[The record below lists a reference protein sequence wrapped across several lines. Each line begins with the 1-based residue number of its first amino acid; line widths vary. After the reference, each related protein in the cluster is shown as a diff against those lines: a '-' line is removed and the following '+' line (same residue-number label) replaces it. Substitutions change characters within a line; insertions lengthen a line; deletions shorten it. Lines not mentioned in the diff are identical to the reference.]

1 MELQGKSRVTLEDV
15 AVYSGVSRA
24 TVSRVVNGDNNVKAA
39 TRAKVENAIVEL
51 GYSPNL
57 AARELASSQS
67 NTLGLVT
74 TSYRGGFFGAL
85 MDSIQTEAELHGK
98 QLLVTQGRNSAEN
111 EWQAIT
117 HLHSLRCNG
126 MVLHVRAIS
135 DDKLRQFA
143 HSGRSFVLLDRWVAG
158 LEQRCVV
165 FDHHKA
171 SYLATQTLI
180 EHGHTRIACVSGP
193 LSRNP
198 SQQRRQGF
206 LDAMQDAG
214 LQPVACL
221 EGEYDLQSGYR
232 QTRTI
237 LAISLATSRPDA
249 LFFCSEEMALGA
261 LLAITEQGLNV
272 PQDISIICYDSG
284 ERAASIH
291 PALTSVHFPI
301 TDMAR
306 FATRLL
312 FEPDTQHPA
321 FIPQI
326 IYRDS
331 LRRASIT
338 TISEPVDK

>member
-1 MELQGKSRVTLEDV
+1 MITLEDV
-15 AVYSGVSRA
+15 ASYSGVSRA
-24 TVSRVVNGDNNVKAA
+24 TVSRVVNGDKKVKAA
-39 TRAKVENAIVEL
+39 TRTKVENAIVEL

-57 AARELASSQS
+57 AARELASNQS

-85 MDSIQTEAELHGK
+85 MDSIQTEAESHGK
-98 QLLVTQGRNSAEN
+98 QLLVMQGRNRAEN
-111 EWQAIT
+111 EWQAIM
-117 HLHSLRCNG
+117 HLHSLRCGG
-126 MVLHVRAIS
+126 MILHVRAIS
-135 DDKLRQFA
+135 DDKLRQLA
-143 HSGRSFVLLDRWVAG
+143 QSGRSFVLLDRLVAG
-158 LEQRCVV
+158 LEPRCVV
-165 FDHHKA
+165 FDHQKA
-171 SYLATQTLI
+171 SYLATQTLV

-214 LQPVACL
+214 LNPVACL

-237 LAISLATSRPDA
+237 LAKSRPDA

-261 LLAITEQGLNV
+261 LLAITELGLCV
-272 PQDISIICYDSG
+272 PEDISIICYDSG
-284 ERAASIH
+284 ERAAFVY

-301 TDMAR
+301 TDMAC

-312 FEPDTQHPA
+312 IEPDTPPPE
-321 FIPQI
+321 FTPQI
-326 IYRDS
+326 IYRNS
-331 LRRASIT
+331 LRQS
-338 TISEPVDK
+338 K

>member
-1 MELQGKSRVTLEDV
+1 MVTLEDV
-15 AVYSGVSRA
+15 AAYSGVSRA
-24 TVSRVVNGDNNVKAA
+24 TVSRVVNGDKNVRAV
-39 TRAKVENAIVEL
+39 TRTKVENAIMAL

-57 AARELASSQS
+57 AARELASNQS

-126 MVLHVRAIS
+126 MILHVRTIS
-135 DDKLRQFA
+135 DDKLRQLA
-143 HSGRSFVLLDRWVAG
+143 HAGRSFVLLDRLVAG
-158 LEQRCVV
+158 LEERCVV

-180 EHGHTRIACVSGP
+180 EYGHTRIACISGS

-206 LDAMQDAG
+206 LDAMKDAG
-214 LQPVACL
+214 LQPIACL

-232 QTRTI
+232 QTRAI
-237 LAISLATSRPDA
+237 LTSSSLATSVMSRPDA

-272 PQDISIICYDSG
+272 PEDISIICYDSG
-284 ERAASIH
+284 ERAAFIH

-306 FATRLL
+306 FAMRLL
-312 FEPDTQHPA
+312 LEPDTLHPA
-321 FIPQI
+321 FTPQI
-326 IYRDS
+326 IYRNS
-331 LRRASIT
+331 LRR
-338 TISEPVDK
+338 V

>member
-1 MELQGKSRVTLEDV
+1 MVTLEDV
-15 AVYSGVSRA
+15 AKYSGVSRA
-24 TVSRVVNGDNNVKAA
+24 TVSRVVNGNKNVKAT
-39 TRAKVENAIVEL
+39 TRAKIENAIVKL

-85 MDSIQTEAELHGK
+85 MDSIQTEVELHGR

-111 EWQAIT
+111 EWQAIL
-117 HLHSLRCNG
+117 HLNSLRCNR
-126 MVLHVRAIS
+126 MILHVRAIS
-135 DDKLRQFA
+135 DNKLRQLAQGA
-143 HSGRSFVLLDRWVAG
+143 HSFVLLDRWVTG

-171 SYLATQTLI
+171 SYLATQALI

-193 LSRNP
+193 VSRNP

-206 LDAMQDAG
+206 LDAMQKAG
-214 LQPVACL
+214 LHPVACL

-232 QTRTI
+232 QTCTI
-237 LAISLATSRPDA
+237 LTLSRPDA

-261 LLAITEQGLNV
+261 LLAITEQGLSV
-272 PQDISIICYDSG
+272 PEDISIICYDSG
-284 ERAASIH
+284 ERAAFIH

-306 FATRLL
+306 FAARLL
-312 FEPDTQHPA
+312 LEPDMQHPVFA
-321 FIPQI
+321 PKI

-331 LRRASIT
+331 LRHA
-338 TISEPVDK
+338 

>member
-1 MELQGKSRVTLEDV
+1 MITLEDV
-15 AVYSGVSRA
+15 ASYSGVSRA
-24 TVSRVVNGDNNVKAA
+24 TVSRVVNGDKKVKAA
-39 TRAKVENAIVEL
+39 TRTKVENAIVEL

-57 AARELASSQS
+57 AARELASNQS

-85 MDSIQTEAELHGK
+85 MDSIQTEAESHGK
-98 QLLVTQGRNSAEN
+98 QLLVMQGRNRAEN
-111 EWQAIT
+111 EWQAIM
-117 HLHSLRCNG
+117 HLHSLRCGG
-126 MVLHVRAIS
+126 MILHVRAIS
-135 DDKLRQFA
+135 DDKLRQLA
-143 HSGRSFVLLDRWVAG
+143 QSGRSFVLLDRLVAG
-158 LEQRCVV
+158 LEPRCVV

-171 SYLATQTLI
+171 SYLATQTLV

-214 LQPVACL
+214 LNPVACL

-237 LAISLATSRPDA
+237 LAKSRPDA

-261 LLAITEQGLNV
+261 LLAITELGLCV
-272 PQDISIICYDSG
+272 PEDISIICYDSG
-284 ERAASIH
+284 ERAAFVY

-301 TDMAR
+301 TDMAC

-312 FEPDTQHPA
+312 IEPNTPPPE
-321 FIPQI
+321 FTPQI
-326 IYRDS
+326 IYRNS
-331 LRRASIT
+331 LRQG
-338 TISEPVDK
+338 

>member
-1 MELQGKSRVTLEDV
+1 MVTLEDV
-15 AVYSGVSRA
+15 AAYSGVSRA
-24 TVSRVVNGDNNVKAA
+24 TVSRVVNGDKNVRAT
-39 TRAKVENAIVEL
+39 TRAKVESAIMEL

-67 NTLGLVT
+67 HTLGLVT

-117 HLHSLRCNG
+117 YLHSLRCNG
-126 MVLHVRAIS
+126 LILHVRAIS
-135 DDKLRQFA
+135 DDKLRQLA
-143 HSGRSFVLLDRWVAG
+143 HGGHAFVLLDRLVSE
-158 LEQRCVV
+158 LEQRCVA

-171 SYLATQTLI
+171 GYLATQTLL
-180 EHGHTRIACVSGP
+180 EYGHTRIACVSGS
-193 LSRNP
+193 LMRYP
-198 SQQRRQGF
+198 SLQRRQGF

-214 LQPVACL
+214 LQPIACL

-232 QTRTI
+232 QTR
-237 LAISLATSRPDA
+237 AILATSQPEA
-249 LFFCSEEMALGA
+249 LFFCSEEMALGG
-261 LLAITEQGLNV
+261 LLAITEQGLSV
-272 PQDISIICYDSG
+272 PEDISIICYDSG
-284 ERAASIH
+284 ERAAFIH
-291 PALTSVHFPI
+291 PALTSVYFPI

-312 FEPDTQHPA
+312 LEPDTQHPI
-321 FIPQI
+321 FSPQI

-331 LRRASIT
+331 LKRM
-338 TISEPVDK
+338 

>member
-1 MELQGKSRVTLEDV
+1 MITLEDV
-15 AVYSGVSRA
+15 ASYSGVSRA
-24 TVSRVVNGDNNVKAA
+24 TVSRVVNGDKKVKAA
-39 TRAKVENAIVEL
+39 TRTKVENAIVEL

-57 AARELASSQS
+57 AARELASNQS

-85 MDSIQTEAELHGK
+85 MDSIQTEAESHGK
-98 QLLVTQGRNSAEN
+98 QLLVMQGRNRAEN
-111 EWQAIT
+111 EWQAIM
-117 HLHSLRCNG
+117 HLHSLRCGG
-126 MVLHVRAIS
+126 MILHVRAIS
-135 DDKLRQFA
+135 DDKLRQLA
-143 HSGRSFVLLDRWVAG
+143 QNGRSFVLLDRLVAG
-158 LEQRCVV
+158 LEPRCVV

-171 SYLATQTLI
+171 SYLATQTLV

-214 LQPVACL
+214 LNPVACL

-237 LAISLATSRPDA
+237 LAKSRPDA

-261 LLAITEQGLNV
+261 LLAITELGLCV
-272 PQDISIICYDSG
+272 PEDISIICYDSG
-284 ERAASIH
+284 ERAAFVY

-301 TDMAR
+301 TDMAC

-312 FEPDTQHPA
+312 IEPDTPPPE
-321 FIPQI
+321 FTPQI
-326 IYRDS
+326 IYRNS
-331 LRRASIT
+331 LRQS
-338 TISEPVDK
+338 K

>member
-1 MELQGKSRVTLEDV
+1 MVTLEDV
-15 AVYSGVSRA
+15 AACSGVSRA
-24 TVSRVVNGDNNVKAA
+24 TVSRVVNGDKNVRAT

-57 AARELASSQS
+57 AARELASNQS

-126 MVLHVRAIS
+126 MILHVRAIS
-135 DDKLRQFA
+135 DDKLRQLA
-143 HSGRSFVLLDRWVAG
+143 HAGYSFVLLDRLVAG
-158 LEQRCVV
+158 LESRCVM
-165 FDHHKA
+165 FDHHKT

-180 EHGHTRIACVSGP
+180 EYGHTRIACISGP

-221 EGEYDLQSGYR
+221 EREYDLQSGYR
-232 QTRTI
+232 QTRSI
-237 LAISLATSRPDA
+237 LAVSSLVTSRPDV

-272 PQDISIICYDSG
+272 PEDISIICYDSG
-284 ERAASIH
+284 ERAAFIH

-306 FATRLL
+306 FATCLL
-312 FEPDTQHPA
+312 LEPDKQHPA
-321 FIPQI
+321 FTPQI
-326 IYRDS
+326 IYRNS
-331 LRRASIT
+331 LKR
-338 TISEPVDK
+338 V

>member
-1 MELQGKSRVTLEDV
+1 MITLEDV
-15 AVYSGVSRA
+15 ASYSGVSRA
-24 TVSRVVNGDNNVKAA
+24 TVSRVVNGDKKVQAA
-39 TRAKVENAIVEL
+39 TRAKVESAIVEL

-57 AARELASSQS
+57 AARELASNQS

-85 MDSIQTEAELHGK
+85 MDSIQTEAESHGK
-98 QLLVTQGRNSAEN
+98 QLLVMQGRNRAEN
-111 EWQAIT
+111 EWQAIM
-117 HLHSLRCNG
+117 HLHSLRCGG
-126 MVLHVRAIS
+126 MILHVRAIS
-135 DDKLRQFA
+135 DDKLRQLA
-143 HSGRSFVLLDRWVAG
+143 QSGRSFVLLDRLVAG
-158 LEQRCVV
+158 LEPRCVV

-171 SYLATQTLI
+171 SYLATQTLV

-214 LQPVACL
+214 LNPVACL

-237 LAISLATSRPDA
+237 LAKSRPDA

-261 LLAITEQGLNV
+261 LLAITELGLCV
-272 PQDISIICYDSG
+272 PEDISIICYDSG
-284 ERAASIH
+284 ERAAFVY

-301 TDMAR
+301 TDMAC

-312 FEPDTQHPA
+312 IEPDTPPPE
-321 FIPQI
+321 FTPQI
-326 IYRDS
+326 IYRNS
-331 LRRASIT
+331 LRQS
-338 TISEPVDK
+338 K

>member
-1 MELQGKSRVTLEDV
+1 MITLEDV
-15 AVYSGVSRA
+15 ASYSGVSRA
-24 TVSRVVNGDNNVKAA
+24 TVSRVVNGDKKVKAA
-39 TRAKVENAIVEL
+39 TRTKVENAIVEL

-57 AARELASSQS
+57 AARELASNQS

-85 MDSIQTEAELHGK
+85 MDSIQTEAESHGK
-98 QLLVTQGRNSAEN
+98 QLLVMQGRNRAEN
-111 EWQAIT
+111 EWQAIM
-117 HLHSLRCNG
+117 HLHSLRCG
-126 MVLHVRAIS
+126 RMILHVRAIS
-135 DDKLRQFA
+135 DDKLRQLA
-143 HSGRSFVLLDRWVAG
+143 QSGRSFVLLDRLVAG
-158 LEQRCVV
+158 LEPRCVV

-171 SYLATQTLI
+171 SYLATQTLV
-180 EHGHTRIACVSGP
+180 EHGHTRIACVSGL

-214 LQPVACL
+214 LNPVACL

-237 LAISLATSRPDA
+237 LAKSRPDA

-261 LLAITEQGLNV
+261 LLAITELGLCV
-272 PQDISIICYDSG
+272 PEDISIICYDSG
-284 ERAASIH
+284 ERAAFVY

-301 TDMAR
+301 TDMAC

-312 FEPDTQHPA
+312 IEPDTPPPE
-321 FIPQI
+321 FTPQI
-326 IYRDS
+326 IYRNS
-331 LRRASIT
+331 LRQS
-338 TISEPVDK
+338 K

>member
-1 MELQGKSRVTLEDV
+1 MITLEDV
-15 AVYSGVSRA
+15 ASYSGVSRA
-24 TVSRVVNGDNNVKAA
+24 TVSRVVNGDKKVKAA
-39 TRAKVENAIVEL
+39 TRTKVENAIVEL

-57 AARELASSQS
+57 AARELASNQS

-85 MDSIQTEAELHGK
+85 MDSIQTEAESHGK
-98 QLLVTQGRNSAEN
+98 QLLVMQGRNRAEN

-117 HLHSLRCNG
+117 HLHSLRCGG
-126 MVLHVRAIS
+126 MILHVRAIS
-135 DDKLRQFA
+135 DDKLRQLA
-143 HSGRSFVLLDRWVAG
+143 QSGRSFVLLDRLVAG
-158 LEQRCVV
+158 LEPRCVV

-171 SYLATQTLI
+171 SYLATQTLV

-214 LQPVACL
+214 LNPVACL

-237 LAISLATSRPDA
+237 LAKSRPDA

-261 LLAITEQGLNV
+261 LLAITELGLCV
-272 PQDISIICYDSG
+272 PEDISIICYDSG
-284 ERAASIH
+284 ERAAFVY
-291 PALTSVHFPI
+291 PALTRVHFPI
-301 TDMAR
+301 TDMAC

-312 FEPDTQHPA
+312 IEPDTPPPE
-321 FIPQI
+321 FTPQI
-326 IYRDS
+326 IYRNS
-331 LRRASIT
+331 LRQG
-338 TISEPVDK
+338 

>member
-1 MELQGKSRVTLEDV
+1 MITLEDV
-15 AVYSGVSRA
+15 ASYSGVSRA
-24 TVSRVVNGDNNVKAA
+24 TVSRVVNGDKKVKAA
-39 TRAKVENAIVEL
+39 TRTKVENAIVEL

-57 AARELASSQS
+57 AARELASNQS

-85 MDSIQTEAELHGK
+85 MDSIQTEAESHGK
-98 QLLVTQGRNSAEN
+98 QLLVMQGRNRAEN
-111 EWQAIT
+111 EWQAIM
-117 HLHSLRCNG
+117 HLHSLRCGG
-126 MVLHVRAIS
+126 MILHVRAIS
-135 DDKLRQFA
+135 DDKLRQLA
-143 HSGRSFVLLDRWVAG
+143 QSGRSFVLLDRLVAG
-158 LEQRCVV
+158 LEPRCVV

-171 SYLATQTLI
+171 SYLATQTLV

-214 LQPVACL
+214 LNPVACL

-237 LAISLATSRPDA
+237 LAKSRPDA

-261 LLAITEQGLNV
+261 LLAITELGLCV
-272 PQDISIICYDSG
+272 PEDISIICYDSG
-284 ERAASIH
+284 ERAAFVY

-301 TDMAR
+301 TDMAC

-312 FEPDTQHPA
+312 IEPDTPPPE
-321 FIPQI
+321 FTPQI
-326 IYRDS
+326 IYRNS
-331 LRRASIT
+331 LRQS
-338 TISEPVDK
+338 K

>member
-1 MELQGKSRVTLEDV
+1 MVTLEDV
-15 AVYSGVSRA
+15 AAYSGVSRA
-24 TVSRVVNGDNNVKAA
+24 TVSRVVNGDKNVRAA
-39 TRAKVENAIVEL
+39 TRAKVESAIVEL

-67 NTLGLVT
+67 HTLGLVT

-85 MDSIQTEAELHGK
+85 MDSIQTEAELHGR
-98 QLLVTQGRNSAEN
+98 QLLVTQGKNSAEN
-111 EWQAIT
+111 EWQAIS

-126 MVLHVRAIS
+126 IILHVRATC
-135 DDKLRQFA
+135 DDKLRQLA
-143 HSGRSFVLLDRWVAG
+143 NGGRSFVLLDRLVTG

-165 FDHHKA
+165 FDHHRA
-171 SYLATQTLI
+171 GYLATQTLI

-193 LSRNP
+193 LTRHP

-206 LDAMQDAG
+206 WDAMQDAG
-214 LQPVACL
+214 LQPIACL

-237 LAISLATSRPDA
+237 LAASQPDA
-249 LFFCSEEMALGA
+249 LFFCSEEMALGG
-261 LLAITEQGLNV
+261 LLAITEQGLSI
-272 PQDISIICYDSG
+272 PEDISIICYDSG
-284 ERAASIH
+284 ERAAFIH

-312 FEPDTQHPA
+312 LEPDTQHPA
-321 FIPQI
+321 FTPRI

-331 LRRASIT
+331 LRR
-338 TISEPVDK
+338 V

>member
-1 MELQGKSRVTLEDV
+1 MITLEDV
-15 AVYSGVSRA
+15 ASYSGVSRA
-24 TVSRVVNGDNNVKAA
+24 TVSRVVNGDKKVKAA

-57 AARELASSQS
+57 AARELASNQS

-85 MDSIQTEAELHGK
+85 MDSIQTEAESHGK
-98 QLLVTQGRNSAEN
+98 QLLVMQGRNRAEN
-111 EWQAIT
+111 EWQAIM
-117 HLHSLRCNG
+117 HLHSLRCGG
-126 MVLHVRAIS
+126 MILHVRAIS
-135 DDKLRQFA
+135 DDKLRQLA
-143 HSGRSFVLLDRWVAG
+143 QSGRSFVLLDRLVAG
-158 LEQRCVV
+158 LEPRCVV

-171 SYLATQTLI
+171 SYLATQTLV

-214 LQPVACL
+214 LNPVACL

-237 LAISLATSRPDA
+237 LAKSRPDA

-261 LLAITEQGLNV
+261 LLAITELGLCV
-272 PQDISIICYDSG
+272 PEDISIICYDSG
-284 ERAASIH
+284 ERAAFVY

-301 TDMAR
+301 TDMAC

-312 FEPDTQHPA
+312 IEPDTPPPE
-321 FIPQI
+321 FTPQI
-326 IYRDS
+326 IYRNS
-331 LRRASIT
+331 LRQG
-338 TISEPVDK
+338 

>member
-1 MELQGKSRVTLEDV
+1 MITLENV
-15 AVYSGVSRA
+15 ASYSGVSRA
-24 TVSRVVNGDNNVKAA
+24 TVSRVVNGDKKVRAA

-57 AARELASSQS
+57 AARELASNQS

-85 MDSIQTEAELHGK
+85 MDSIQTEAESHGK
-98 QLLVTQGRNSAEN
+98 QLLVMQGRNLAEN

-117 HLHSLRCNG
+117 HLHSLRCGG
-126 MVLHVRAIS
+126 MILHVRAIS
-135 DDKLRQFA
+135 DDKLRQLA
-143 HSGRSFVLLDRWVAG
+143 QSGRSFVLLDRLVAG
-158 LEQRCVV
+158 LEPRCVV

-171 SYLATQTLI
+171 SYLATQTLV
-180 EHGHTRIACVSGP
+180 EYGHTRIACVSGP

-214 LQPVACL
+214 LNPVACL

-237 LAISLATSRPDA
+237 LAKSRPDA

-261 LLAITEQGLNV
+261 LLAIKELGLSV
-272 PQDISIICYDSG
+272 PEDISIICYDSG
-284 ERAASIH
+284 ERAAFVY

-301 TDMAR
+301 TDMAC

-312 FEPDTQHPA
+312 IEPDTPPPE
-321 FIPQI
+321 FTPQI
-326 IYRDS
+326 IYRNS
-331 LRRASIT
+331 LRQG
-338 TISEPVDK
+338 